1 MAESTKNLGSLENT
15 LDQLVSEVS
24 GLRSELADLKRS
36 NTSVLNKHLVRK
48 GSEREQHYIFF
59 DKVSQQYDLNDS
71 ITWPACNGSA
81 HPASNGVFE
90 NITNVIGHYQNVDW
104 PFKVCDISTFAPPST
119 HKETNNLRAG
129 EGGGKRVAIETH
141 NTPRARAHTHTHA
154 RRHTQAQA
162 HAHAHVLT
170 IGNTTRP

>member
-24 GLRSELADLKRS
+24 GLRSELADLKRI

-119 HKETNNLRAG
+119 HKETNNLYFLEPQFIFTEG
-129 EGGGKRVAIETH
+129 E
-141 NTPRARAHTHTHA
+141 
-154 RRHTQAQA
+154 
-162 HAHAHVLT
+162 VLV
-170 IGNTTRP
+170 PAMVPPKAPQEY